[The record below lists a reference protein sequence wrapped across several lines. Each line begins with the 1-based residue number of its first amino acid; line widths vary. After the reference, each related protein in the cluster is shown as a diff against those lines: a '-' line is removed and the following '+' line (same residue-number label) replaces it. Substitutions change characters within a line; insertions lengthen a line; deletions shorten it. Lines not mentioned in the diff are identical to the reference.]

1 MSDAKL
7 YIPRNIRKRI
17 DAKQT
22 FPGHVLPALN
32 ALCKALPPDR
42 PNRFPILFT
51 AFRL

>member
-17 DAKQT
+17 DAKQP

-32 ALCKALPPDR
+32 ASCEVQPPDR